1 MLKKKSGDR
10 LVALSV
16 IACSVALL
24 IALALG
30 LSGQTF
36 IRGGQSMRVRF
47 PDVTGIMVSSRVKFA
62 GAPVGTVSQIRILSP
77 AERKADSPNLVE
89 VTLLIHKDVPP
100 LPNDARISI
109 AADTLLSDKFVLIN
123 GGSPTAPPAG
133 PDQVLQGVAP
143 TTFDQLV
150 RNADGAIEGLRR
162 LAGGDNNSST
172 QDIFQRLRS
181 ILDDTGKLLGDAK
194 PVVANAGSV
203 MTETRT
209 VLLDARA
216 VVGEARS
223 AVGDARAA
231 ASEARGILAENK
243 PRIARAMEKIDTT
256 ATSFDSLARRGESFL
271 RSNEG
276 RLNRT
281 LADFRI
287 GAENLRV
294 TSVYAK
300 FLLRDLAQRP
310 SRLIWGG
317 AAKPPP
323 PTEGQILNSRD

>member
-16 IACSVALL
+16 IACSVALF

-36 IRGGQSMRVRF
+36 VRGGHSLRVRF

-62 GAPVGTVSQIRILSP
+62 GAPVGAVSQIRILSP
-77 AERKADSPNLVE
+77 AERQADAPNLVE
-89 VTLLIHKDVPP
+89 VTLLIQKDVPP

-123 GGSPTAPPAG
+123 GGSATAPAAG
-133 PDQVLQGVAP
+133 PDDVLQGVAP

-150 RNADGAIEGLRR
+150 RNADGAIDGLRQ
-162 LAGGDNNSST
+162 LAAGDQNSKT
-172 QDIFQRLRS
+172 RDIFQRLLA
-181 ILDDTGKLLGDAK
+181 ILDETEEVLAGTK
-194 PVVANAGSV
+194 PVVANAGNV
-203 MTETRT
+203 MTETRA
-209 VLLDARA
+209 VLLDARS
-216 VVGEARS
+216 VLGEARS
-223 AVGDARAA
+223 TVGDARAA
-231 ASEARGILAENK
+231 ASDARGILADNK

-256 ATSFDSLARRGESFL
+256 ATAIESLAKRGESFL
-271 RSNEG
+271 RGNEG

-317 AAKPPP
+317 QTKPPP
-323 PTEGQILNSRD
+323 PTEAQILNSRE